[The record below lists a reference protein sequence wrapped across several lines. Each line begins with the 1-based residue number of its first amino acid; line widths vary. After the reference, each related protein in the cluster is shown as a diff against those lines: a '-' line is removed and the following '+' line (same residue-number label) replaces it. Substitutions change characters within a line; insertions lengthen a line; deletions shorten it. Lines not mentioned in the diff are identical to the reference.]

1 MSSLVTAALRSVA
14 GKITRSA
21 LDTRRS
27 RPPASTVVASDAAM
41 PGVLR
46 HGHPARSP
54 GGTLV
59 AMLPAYRE
67 YRPPPGLELV
77 VACLWEN
84 EPAEDRAQRVVPDGC
99 VDLVWMAE
107 RELVIAGADTGP
119 RVVDLPAGTLSSGI
133 RLRPGAAGALL
144 GMPASE
150 LRDRHVPAA
159 LAWGEEAARLEDAV
173 AGADPARRLEL
184 LAGAVARRGIAPDP
198 LVVAA
203 ARRLAADTARV
214 SGVAAELGIGERQL
228 HRRTLAAVGY
238 GPKMLARVARLRRL
252 VALADESLASRALE
266 AGYASQ
272 AHMTD
277 EVRRLTGTTPVR
289 FLEDAALTAA

>member
-1 MSSLVTAALRSVA
+1 
-14 GKITRSA
+14 
-21 LDTRRS
+21 
-27 RPPASTVVASDAAM
+27 
-41 PGVLR
+41 
-46 HGHPARSP
+46 
-54 GGTLV
+54 
-59 AMLPAYRE
+59 MLPAYRE
-67 YRPPPGLELV
+67 YRPPAGLEPV

-84 EPAEDRAQRVVPDGC
+84 EPAEPRAQRVVPDGC
-99 VDLVWMAE
+99 VDLIWVAD

-119 RVVDLPAGTLSSGI
+119 RVVDLPAGTRASGI

-150 LRDRHVPAA
+150 LRDRQVPAA
-159 LAWGEEAARLEDAV
+159 LVWGAQIARLEEAM
-173 AGADPARRLEL
+173 AGAEPAGRLEL
-184 LAGAVARRGIAPDP
+184 LAGAVARRGVAPDA

-203 ARRLAADTARV
+203 ARRLAAHTARV
-214 SGVAAELGIGERQL
+214 GGVAAELGIGERQL

-252 VALADESLASRALE
+252 IAVADESLASRALE

-272 AHMTD
+272 AHMSD

-289 FLEDAALTAA
+289 FLEDAELTAA